1 MSTAKEYFG
10 LDKPQR
16 GLLLTALAIL
26 FAMAAIQ
33 DLLKPL
39 HLEGPT
45 TGLVFLGTRLNGSGN
60 LVMSVVLAIFLASYA
75 VGIWRMKKYAL
86 TLGFIYAVYVVFNI
100 VIFSIKYAGEDNGS
114 PAFLFGFVISA
125 IAIPWTSVILL
136 WRHRDELG

>member
-1 MSTAKEYFG
+1 M
-10 LDKPQR
+10 DRPHR

-26 FAMAAIQ
+26 FALAAIQ

-45 TGLVFLGTRLNGSGN
+45 TGLVFLGTRLSGSAN

-75 VGIWRMKKYAL
+75 VGVWRMNKYAL
-86 TLGFIYAVYVVFNI
+86 TLGFIYAVYVLFNI
-100 VIFSIKYAGEDNGS
+100 VVFSIKYAGEDNGS

-125 IAIPWTSVILL
+125 IAIPWVTVILL
-136 WRHRDELG
+136 WRRRDELV

>member
-1 MSTAKEYFG
+1 M
-10 LDKPQR
+10 DRPHR

-39 HLEGPT
+39 HFEGPT
-45 TGLVFLGTRLNGSGN
+45 TGLVFLGTRLSGSAN

-75 VGIWRMKKYAL
+75 IGVWRMNKYAL

-125 IAIPWTSVILL
+125 VAIPWASVIVL
-136 WRHRDELG
+136 WRRRDELV

>member
-1 MSTAKEYFG
+1 M
-10 LDKPQR
+10 DKPHR

-75 VGIWRMKKYAL
+75 VGVWRMNKYAL
-86 TLGFIYAVYVVFNI
+86 TLGFIYAIYVLFNI
-100 VIFSIKYAGEDNGS
+100 VVFPIRYAGENNGS
-114 PAFLFGFVISA
+114 PAFLFGFTIGA
-125 IAIPWTSVILL
+125 IAIPWACAILL
-136 WRHRDELG
+136 WRRRDELV